1 MELVPEAA
9 ATPLKLHV
17 RVYNDAM
24 ARHSQRRGSAHSIL
38 VRVHPNTPFKNLTDK
53 LRQKYGDHTMAL
65 DESPSF
71 YIFDSDTPAS
81 VSASCQDAAEL
92 SIDDICD

>member
-17 RVYNDAM
+17 HVYNDAM
-24 ARHSQRRGSAHSIL
+24 APHSQRRGSARSIL

-53 LRQKYGDHTMAL
+53 LRRKYGDHTMAL

-71 YIFDSDTPAS
+71 YIFDSDTRTS
-81 VSASCQDAAEL
+81 VSAPMQDAAG
-92 SIDDICD
+92 SILNDR